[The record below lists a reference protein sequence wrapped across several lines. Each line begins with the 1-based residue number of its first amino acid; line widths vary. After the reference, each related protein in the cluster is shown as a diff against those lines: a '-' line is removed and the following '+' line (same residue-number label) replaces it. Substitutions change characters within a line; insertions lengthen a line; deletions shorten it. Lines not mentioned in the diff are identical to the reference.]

1 MNVDLIKSDAIHLF
15 ILLSDHYI
23 IWIHWHSVSK
33 EGNLLAVMSQENKQ
47 RGIVKRN
54 YVVYMHVA
62 LVDYIHTV
70 LDLDLKM
77 VLNLLI
83 IYN

>member
-1 MNVDLIKSDAIHLF
+1 
-15 ILLSDHYI
+15 
-23 IWIHWHSVSK
+23 
-33 EGNLLAVMSQENKQ
+33 MSQENKQ